1 MKSISQDSQIIIPDA
16 FCAIYTDALRHRL
29 TIGKEELAMRFE
41 LCEDMAN
48 LLSESTAA
56 QWFKTGHEKAEVL
69 EQVHAGLL
77 VSGSVANEAEA
88 IWVVHS
94 IEEELGWSR

>member
-1 MKSISQDSQIIIPDA
+1 MKTMPTDSQIIIPDA

-29 TIGKEELAMRFE
+29 IISKEDLAARFE

-69 EQVHAGLL
+69 EQVHAGLM
-77 VSGSVANEAEA
+77 VSGSLANEAEA
-88 IWVVHS
+88 VWVVRR
-94 IEEELGWSR
+94 IEEVLEWS